1 MLTSHSLACS
11 PRTVWHA
18 HLAQFDILTSHSLGT
33 GCVLC
38 IPVTVCPQ
46 RLYMVVKVTGEVKDE
61 QVDGPV
67 GQEYLVGRVIDD
79 LEVREGQRET

>member
-1 MLTSHSLACS
+1 
-11 PRTVWHA
+11 
-18 HLAQFDILTSHSLGT
+18 
-33 GCVLC
+33 
-38 IPVTVCPQ
+38 
-46 RLYMVVKVTGEVKDE
+46 MVVKVTGEVKDE